1 MFGWLQLK
9 TLSDVARYRRQ
20 QRKEVIRYPKEKIA
34 DADVRRQLERFSRL
48 GPDGLSEEKY
58 ARVSGVYSILL
69 GYLYIYPWGY
79 SHLKGYAQQS
89 YFGLSQLVKNLSFEW
104 TRWVLQLSAPY
115 FLEIF
120 RAARR
125 WYRKIPRPQTCRRN
139 PFSLP
144 EEPSS
149 SNNFFQNKI

>member
-104 TRWVLQLSAPY
+104 TR
-115 FLEIF
+115 
-120 RAARR
+120 
-125 WYRKIPRPQTCRRN
+125 
-139 PFSLP
+139 
-144 EEPSS
+144 
-149 SNNFFQNKI
+149 